1 MRCAMARTR
10 EKRIPKYHLFWN
22 GTKWICD
29 WLTEWPRWMGQW
41 RLTITTSSRKQHT
54 FIANTKQ
61 FHLISMLNSVIF
73 PVWLWLGSARLG
85 GRAIFFFFFCSARIV
100 WIKPVF
106 ELSGWVFDCAGFF
119 RFLHCGWITGAAS
132 WTRREWKNKGHLL
145 FFYLASVHTFSR
157 HIVWWCLRKLLFAWH
172 VIGQPSVCHR
182 FDDHRNGILNVRGK
196 ELCDLEA
203 ANGINPMV

>member
-85 GRAIFFFFFCSARIV
+85 SAAALFFFLLLLCSHR
-100 WIKPVF
+100 
-106 ELSGWVFDCAGFF
+106 L
-119 RFLHCGWITGAAS
+119 
-132 WTRREWKNKGHLL
+132 NK
-145 FFYLASVHTFSR
+145 ASVRVEWLGVWLRGLFSVSSLWMDYRCCFLDEARMEEQGPFTFFLSR
-157 HIVWWCLRKLLFAWH
+157 FGPYFLATYCMMVFAET
-172 VIGQPSVCHR
+172 VICMARHRPAIRLSSVRRSSKWYFECERERVMWSWSSKRH
-182 FDDHRNGILNVRGK
+182 
-196 ELCDLEA
+196 
-203 ANGINPMV
+203 